1 MKQINR
7 AIIFA
12 GVSHLSTV
20 VIGIVWILLLTTNKK
35 IDSDSPVTI
44 NIEDSMLIILFPWIV
59 TGVALLSTVM
69 ANPTRAPLD
78 QNTQSTVI
86 WRWRSYSWGAAVIMM
101 IFIVLSFE
109 WTGWIYLPTSSV
121 AATATIQ
128 SLKSNHEKTPDSTSS
143 NPPHHLA
150 GVWWQSRGH
159 RACQNCC
166 KWRERRKNKRYHCP
180 HKQTS

>member
-44 NIEDSMLIILFPWIV
+44 SIEDSMLIVLFPWIV

-109 WTGWIYLPTSSV
+109 STGWIYLPTMILS
-121 AATATIQ
+121 AITA
-128 SLKSNHEKTPDSTSS
+128 LLN
-143 NPPHHLA
+143 
-150 GVWWQSRGH
+150 R
-159 RACQNCC
+159 
-166 KWRERRKNKRYHCP
+166 
-180 HKQTS
+180 